1 MPLSLISFP
10 HMTVQFFSHFQ
21 GPGSLVRPNEVIPRQ
36 PSGRANGSGVST
48 SCPDCLAVRRY
59 PTCQRLKAIRPTSCR
74 WKYVWIHGGGSQN
87 GDTPKSSKIGCFQW
101 ENQGFG
107 VPIFFRKPSC
117 GCSPLHAAL
126 LTGASHWF
134 ILTFPA
140 TWCTRSLLSPLSVC
154 VPKHWFRDS
163 VCQYGV
169 NIQQYYTDN
178 IWKSHYDYGYK
189 SEIKINLHL

>member
-1 MPLSLISFP
+1 MPSWLIVTPPPGVPAGDQWSERILQPTNHRLFFEKIKKMPLSLISFP

-107 VPIFFRKPSC
+107 VPIFFRKPSR

-140 TWCTRSLLSPLSVC
+140 T
-154 VPKHWFRDS
+154 
-163 VCQYGV
+163 
-169 NIQQYYTDN
+169 
-178 IWKSHYDYGYK
+178 
-189 SEIKINLHL
+189 